1 MQENAVVAEGP
12 ATHIAAPNGADL
24 SVYFRNFAFD
34 RVGTLWQCR
43 AERSLLNLKWGE

>member
-1 MQENAVVAEGP
+1 MLGKAVVAAPP
-12 ATHIAAPNGADL
+12 ATHIAGPNGAIP
-24 SVYFRNFAFD
+24 SIWFRNFAFD